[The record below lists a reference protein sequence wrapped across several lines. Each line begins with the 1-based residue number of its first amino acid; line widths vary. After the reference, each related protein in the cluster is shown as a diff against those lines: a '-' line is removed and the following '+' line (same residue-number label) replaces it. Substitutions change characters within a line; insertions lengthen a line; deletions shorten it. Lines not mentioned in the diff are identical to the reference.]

1 MRTMMLTAAL
11 ALTLG
16 IGIAIG
22 GGAHIWA
29 DDEAPDA
36 AQPTAAPSTY
46 QRADGDWAQLT
57 TRPTGNVELAYVTTA
72 HGESTQ
78 TWNQNEGVGG

>member
-1 MRTMMLTAAL
+1 MRTMMLAGAL

-16 IGIAIG
+16 IV
-22 GGAHIWA
+22 GGANMRA
-29 DDEAPDA
+29 EDEAA
-36 AQPTAAPSTY
+36 ASPSVPPSTY

-57 TRPTGNVELAYVTTA
+57 PRQTGNVELAYVTTTQ
-72 HGESTQ
+72 GESTQ

>member
-1 MRTMMLTAAL
+1 MRTMMLAG

-16 IGIAIG
+16 IGIGIV
-22 GGAHIWA
+22 GGANMWA
-29 DDEAPDA
+29 EADA
-36 AQPTAAPSTY
+36 AASPSGPPSTY

-57 TRPTGNVELAYVTTA
+57 TRQTGNVELAYVTTTQ
-72 HGESTQ
+72 GESTQ